1 MSFPTFEPDGEP
13 ISWSQLYEKRRRVE
27 ERFGKIWSLRVRRR
41 YLDLVLENCQ
51 NGQVYLEIG
60 AGQRRLSQHLFEHVP
75 ESVYKS
81 MDVDARQTHDYYSLE
96 DIEETFDRIFMFEV
110 IEHLPMAEGLDML
123 CRLHQ
128 LLNDGGKLLMTTPNV
143 WYPPAYLRDATHRTP
158 YAYDELGALVTTAGF
173 EVDTIVRL
181 YNDPIHRKLGRRV
194 FCYWVHRLVGI
205 DFARQIMLVATKV
218 GDRPADR
225 K

>member
-1 MSFPTFEPDGEP
+1 MSFPSFEPTGDP
-13 ISWSQLYEKRRRVE
+13 ISWSRLYEKRREVE
-27 ERFGKIWSLRVRRR
+27 ARFGRIWSLSVRRR

-51 NGQVYLEIG
+51 NGQTYLEIG
-60 AGQRRLSQHLFEHVP
+60 AGQRRLAQHLIEYVP

-123 CRLHQ
+123 RRLHE
-128 LLNDGGKLLMTTPNV
+128 LLNDGGKLLMTTPNI
-143 WYPPAYLRDATHRTP
+143 WFPPAYLRDATHRTP

-181 YNDPIHRKLGRRV
+181 YNDPIHRKICHRFLFYGI
-194 FCYWVHRLVGI
+194 HRLLGI
-205 DFARQIMLVATKV
+205 DFSRQIMLVATKV
-218 GDRPADR
+218 
-225 K
+225 